1 MEFFSSFKMVGSAV
15 LQLVILG
22 ACGFVLVK
30 KNILPE
36 QTLQVLSK
44 ILMNLFFPCFIF
56 NELINNFKISQ
67 FKSFWIYPFFSALII
82 GVSFVSAYIALPKK
96 SDFKDKREFLAAI
109 TFSNAGY
116 LPLVLIAA
124 LFSGTK
130 ASQLFIYLFLFL
142 LGFNVIIWSFGVSLL
157 VSNKKNFSN
166 LSQFFSAP
174 VIAIL
179 LGLVVA
185 FLKAGVFIPTPI
197 FKSINMLGACTLP
210 LAMIVTGANLSLIKI
225 QNIFGNKQLQTVI
238 LMKLILVPALAFF
251 LLLVLKIDPLA
262 KFIFLL
268 QAAMPTAVSLSVIC
282 RTFDLKGELANQAIF
297 WTHIFLIIT
306 LPFFLIIFKIIADL
320 A

>member
-1 MEFFSSFKMVGSAV
+1 MVSSAV
-15 LQLVILG
+15 LQLVFLS
-22 ACGFVLVK
+22 ACGFILVK
-30 KNILPE
+30 RNILPE

-56 NELINNFKISQ
+56 SELINNFKVSQ
-67 FKSFWIYPFFSALII
+67 FKNFWIYPILSSLII
-82 GVSFVSAYIALPKK
+82 GLSFLVAYIDLPRK
-96 SDFKDKREFLAAI
+96 SDFKEKREFLAAI

-124 LFSGTK
+124 LFSDYM
-130 ASQLFIYLFLFL
+130 ASRLFIYLFLFL
-142 LGFNVIIWSFGVSLL
+142 FGFNLIIWSFGVSLL
-157 VSNKKNFSN
+157 APNKKGFGN

-174 VIAIL
+174 VIAIIA
-179 LGLVVA
+179 GMVVV
-185 FLKAGVFIPTPI
+185 FLKIRIIPVPLQ
-197 FKSINMLGACTLP
+197 KSIGMLGACTLP
-210 LAMIVTGANLSLIKI
+210 LAMIVTGGNLSLIKI
-225 QNIFGNKQLQTVI
+225 QNIFSNKQLQTVI
-238 LMKLILVPALAFF
+238 LMRLILVPALAFF
-251 LLLVLKIDPLA
+251 LLLILKIDPLA

-282 RTFDLKGELANQAIF
+282 RTFGLKGELANQAIF